1 MNSFS
6 NVVNHPKTSTA
17 GLLIGVVSI
26 TSVLSQQG
34 VTLGHVGSGDVLS
47 MVAGVATVL
56 LGLVAKDPG
65 AVTAAN
71 TAQAG
76 PAPRA

>member
-17 GLLIGVVSI
+17 GLLIGIVSI
-26 TSVLSQQG
+26 ASVLSQQG

-65 AVTAAN
+65 TPAAAN
-71 TAQAG
+71 TSKAG
-76 PAPRA
+76 PVPRA

>member
-1 MNSFS
+1 MNAFS
-6 NVVNHPKTSTA
+6 NIVNHPKTSAA
-17 GLLIGVVSI
+17 GVLIGIVSVA
-26 TSVLSQQG
+26 SVLSQQG

-76 PAPRA
+76 STPRA